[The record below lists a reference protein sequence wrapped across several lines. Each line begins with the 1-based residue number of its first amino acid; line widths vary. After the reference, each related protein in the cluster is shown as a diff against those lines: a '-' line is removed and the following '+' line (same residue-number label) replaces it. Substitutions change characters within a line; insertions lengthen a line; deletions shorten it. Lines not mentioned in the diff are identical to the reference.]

1 MKNYKVIYREKG
13 NKKGQLYETMSSAD
27 NLKEAKRFSKLDLV
41 DYTIVSIK
49 LDR

>member
-13 NKKGQLYETMSSAD
+13 NKKGQLYETMASAD
-27 NLKEAKRFSKLDLV
+27 NLKEARICSKLDLI